1 MPCSHFKDDSV
12 QDHIKCKR
20 IEGIAASE
28 THGHEPR
35 GPLNVFLSSVKE
47 VSILLLLVWTVLY
60 EVQIPANHVLFILAT
75 VAGGWII
82 WKGCK
87 SAYNAWNHLDYLHR
101 IILQEKN
108 EIENN
113 REEEREELKEMYRS
127 KGLEGKL
134 LDDVI
139 DVFMS
144 DNDRLLKIM
153 LEEEF
158 GLTLGSYDHP
168 LKVGTSACFSTF
180 IAAALL
186 LYSVVLFPLYG
197 LPILAFVLLAVSE
210 GILAFMHGRK
220 VISSAVW
227 TLAIGAASVGL
238 SHFLIIWIQ
247 STWLNT

>member
-1 MPCSHFKDDSV
+1 MPCSHFKDRSV
-12 QDHIKCKR
+12 HDHIKYKR

-28 THGHEPR
+28 THSHEPR
-35 GPLNVFLSSVKE
+35 GPLNVFLNSVKE
-47 VSILLLLVWTVLY
+47 VSILLLLVWTVIY
-60 EVQIPANHVLFILAT
+60 AVEIPINQMLFILAT
-75 VAGGWII
+75 IAGGWVI

-87 SAYNAWNHLDYLHR
+87 SAYNAWNNLDYLHR
-101 IILQEKN
+101 VILQEKH

-113 REEEREELKEMYRS
+113 REEEREELKEIYRS

-158 GLTLGSYDHP
+158 GLTIESYDHP
-168 LKVGTSACFSTF
+168 LKVGASACFSTF
-180 IAAALL
+180 IASALL
-186 LYSVVLFPLYG
+186 LFSVILFPLYG
-197 LPILAFVLLAVSE
+197 LPILAFILLAISE

-220 VISSAVW
+220 VISSAIW
-227 TLAIGAASVGL
+227 TLAIGVASVGL

-247 STWLNT
+247 SVWLNV